1 MNILLLGGNRF
12 FGKKLLKKLSTCKTI
27 NIYVLNRGNKKI
39 ETNILKKKN
48 VIFLRCDRK
57 NKVEMKKI
65 LQNIRFDLIFDN
77 CAYEVNDV
85 KNLLQIVNNKNVVYL
100 FSSTVM
106 SYLNLYLKETLHERR
121 WHAGS
126 STRKMK
132 GIYMDHELNYAK
144 NKRKIEK
151 FLIKNKK
158 IKYIILR
165 IHNVIGIDDFSK
177 KTFKLFMSSIAQAKK
192 YNINEYDNFQF
203 TYDQDLI
210 KIIYQ
215 LIISY
220 PKKSNVFNICNDPIN
235 VKQFYRLKNRYFQK
249 KLVIINDEKFP
260 LPKNVIMDNTKIKN
274 KLNFNFT
281 PITKIVKKMVSSNE
295 FK

>member
-12 FGKKLLKKLSTCKTI
+12 FGKKLLKKLSTSKTI

-39 ETNILKKKN
+39 ETNIYKKKN

-65 LQNIRFDLIFDN
+65 LQNIKFDLIFDN

-177 KTFKLFMSSIAQAKK
+177 KTFKLFMSNIVQAKK

-220 PKKSNVFNICNDPIN
+220 PKKSDVFNICNDPIS
-235 VKQFYRLKNRYFQK
+235 VKQFYRLKNRYFK
-249 KLVIINDEKFP
+249 KKSTMINDEKFP
-260 LPKNVIMDNTKIKN
+260 FPKNVIMNNTKIKN
-274 KLNFNFT
+274 KLNFGFT
-281 PITKIVKKMVSSNE
+281 PITKIIKKISTSNE